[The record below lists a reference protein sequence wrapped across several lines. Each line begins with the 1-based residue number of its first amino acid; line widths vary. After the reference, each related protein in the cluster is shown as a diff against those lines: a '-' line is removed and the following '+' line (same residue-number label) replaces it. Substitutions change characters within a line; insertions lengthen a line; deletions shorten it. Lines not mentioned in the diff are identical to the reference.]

1 MLEIRKR
8 NTIVALDIGTSYIKA
23 AMAEV
28 IVGQDISLLGISRIP
43 SRGMRK
49 GNIVDI
55 ESTAKAVEACL
66 NDLERLTGIEINNAV
81 LGFSG
86 GSISSLNNH
95 AAVAIGNPNSE
106 ISRDDKERVLQ
117 SAHSVSLPADKTIVQ
132 TIERQYIVDGQ
143 EGVMDPVGMV
153 GSRLEAEVTII
164 TAATAAIQNLYRC
177 ASRINLH
184 INSLLYNSLLAGEAV
199 LVPAEKEMGVVL
211 VDIGAGTTEVAFF
224 ENGSLANTS
233 VIPMGDE
240 YLAKDL
246 AIVLKTSMEEAV
258 RILEKSGS
266 ANPKMVDSELMINV
280 RNIQGKDVKQVPQ
293 ETIVE
298 IISARLIELV
308 ELIYA
313 ELKDFN
319 CLDRIPSGIVLT
331 GGGAEMA
338 GIVELFEQYLDM
350 PVRIGLPENLRG
362 MAREFNRVQNAV
374 VLGGILYGTRVMGN
388 QAKEAPLFTGFLDRI
403 LDWLKDLFR

>member
-1 MLEIRKR
+1 
-8 NTIVALDIGTSYIKA
+8 
-23 AMAEV
+23 MAEV
-28 IVGQDISLLGISRIP
+28 IVGQDINLLGISRVP

-55 ESTAKAVEACL
+55 ESAAKAVEACL

-117 SAHSVSLPADKTIVQ
+117 SAHSISLPADKTIVQ
-132 TIERQYIVDGQ
+132 TVERQYIVDGY

-184 INSLLYNSLLAGEAV
+184 INSLLYNPLLAGEAV

-233 VIPMGDE
+233 VISMGDE

-246 AIVLKTSMEEAV
+246 AIVLKTSMEEAA
-258 RILEKSGS
+258 RILEKSGT

-293 ETIVE
+293 QTIAE

-313 ELKDFN
+313 ELKEFD

-331 GGGAEMA
+331 GGGAEMT

-350 PVRIGLPENLRG
+350 PVRVGMPENLRG
-362 MAREFNRVQNAV
+362 MAREFNRVQYAV

>member
-1 MLEIRKR
+1 VLEIRKR

-28 IVGQDISLLGISRIP
+28 IVGQDINLLGISRVP

-55 ESTAKAVEACL
+55 ESAAKAVEACL

-117 SAHSVSLPADKTIVQ
+117 SAHSISLPADKTIVQ
-132 TIERQYIVDGQ
+132 TVERQYIVDGY

-177 ASRINLH
+177 ASRVNLH

-211 VDIGAGTTEVAFF
+211 VDIGAGTTDVAFF
-224 ENGSLANTS
+224 ENGSLADTS

-246 AIVLKTSMEEAV
+246 AIVLKTSMEEAA
-258 RILEKSGS
+258 RILEKSGA
-266 ANPKMVDSELMINV
+266 ANPKTVDSELMINV

-293 ETIVE
+293 ETIAE

-313 ELKDFN
+313 ELKEFD

-331 GGGAEMA
+331 GGGAEMS

-362 MAREFNRVQNAV
+362 MAREFNRTQYAV
-374 VLGGILYGTRVMGN
+374 VLGGVLYGTRVMGN
-388 QAKEAPLFTGFLDRI
+388 HAKEAPLFTGFLDRI

>member
-1 MLEIRKR
+1 VLEIRKR

-28 IVGQDISLLGISRIP
+28 IVGQDINLLGISRVP

-55 ESTAKAVEACL
+55 ESAAKAVEACL

-117 SAHSVSLPADKTIVQ
+117 SAHSISLPADKTIVQ
-132 TIERQYIVDGQ
+132 TVERQYIVDGY

-177 ASRINLH
+177 ASRVNLH

-211 VDIGAGTTEVAFF
+211 VDIGAGTTDVAFLKM
-224 ENGSLANTS
+224 EVWPTLRLYRWVTS
-233 VIPMGDE
+233 TWP
-240 YLAKDL
+240 
-246 AIVLKTSMEEAV
+246 KT
-258 RILEKSGS
+258 
-266 ANPKMVDSELMINV
+266 
-280 RNIQGKDVKQVPQ
+280 
-293 ETIVE
+293 
-298 IISARLIELV
+298 
-308 ELIYA
+308 
-313 ELKDFN
+313 
-319 CLDRIPSGIVLT
+319 
-331 GGGAEMA
+331 
-338 GIVELFEQYLDM
+338 
-350 PVRIGLPENLRG
+350 
-362 MAREFNRVQNAV
+362 
-374 VLGGILYGTRVMGN
+374 
-388 QAKEAPLFTGFLDRI
+388 
-403 LDWLKDLFR
+403 WLLS

>member
-8 NTIVALDIGTSYIKA
+8 NTIVALDIGTGYIKA

-28 IVGQDISLLGISRIP
+28 IVGQDISLLGISRVP

-55 ESTAKAVEACL
+55 ENAAKVIEACL

-86 GSISSLNNH
+86 GSISSINNH
-95 AAVAIGNPNSE
+95 AVVAIGNSDSE
-106 ISRDDKERVLQ
+106 ITREDKERILQ
-117 SAHSVSLPADKTIVQ
+117 SAHNISLSGDKTIVQ
-132 TIERQYIVDGQ
+132 TIERQYIVDSY

-184 INSLLYNSLLAGEAV
+184 INNLLYNPLLAGEAV

-224 ENGSLANTS
+224 ENGSLASTS
-233 VIPMGDE
+233 VVPMGDE

-246 AIVLKTSMEEAV
+246 AIVLKTSMEEAA

-293 ETIVE
+293 ETIAE

-313 ELKDFN
+313 ELKEFD

-331 GGGAEMA
+331 GGGAEMP

-350 PVRIGLPENLRG
+350 PVRVGLPENLRG
-362 MAREFNRVQNAV
+362 MAREFNRAQYAV

-388 QAKEAPLFTGFLDRI
+388 HTKEAPLFTGFLDRI
-403 LDWLKDLFR
+403 LDWLRDLFR

>member
-28 IVGQDISLLGISRIP
+28 IVGQDINLLGVSRVS

-55 ESTAKAVEACL
+55 ENAAKAVEACL

-86 GSISSLNNH
+86 GSISSVNNH
-95 AAVAIGNPNSE
+95 SVVAIGNPNSE

-117 SAHSVSLPADKTIVQ
+117 SAHSISLPADKTIVQ
-132 TIERQYIVDGQ
+132 TVERQYIVDGY

-184 INSLLYNSLLAGEAV
+184 IHNLLYNSILAGEAV
-199 LVPAEKEMGVVL
+199 LVPAEREMGVVL

-246 AIVLKTSMEEAV
+246 AIVLKTSMEEAA
-258 RILEKSGS
+258 RILEKSGT
-266 ANPKMVDSELMINV
+266 ANPKMVDGELMINV

-293 ETIVE
+293 ETISE

-313 ELKDFN
+313 ELKEFN
-319 CLDRIPSGIVLT
+319 CLERIPSGIVLT
-331 GGGAEMA
+331 GGGAEMP
-338 GIVELFEQYLDM
+338 GIVDLFEQNLDM
-350 PVRIGLPENLRG
+350 PVRTGLPENLRG
-362 MAREFNRVQNAV
+362 MAREFNRAQYAV

-403 LDWLKDLFR
+403 LDWLRDLFR

>member
-1 MLEIRKR
+1 
-8 NTIVALDIGTSYIKA
+8 
-23 AMAEV
+23 MAEV
-28 IVGQDISLLGISRIP
+28 IVGQDINLLGISRVP
-43 SRGMRK
+43 SHGMRK

-55 ESTAKAVEACL
+55 ERAAKAVEACL
-66 NDLERLTGIEINNAV
+66 NDLERLTGIDINNAI

-95 AAVAIGNPNSE
+95 AAVAIGNTNSE
-106 ISRDDKERVLQ
+106 ISREDKERVLQ
-117 SAHSVSLPADKTIVQ
+117 SAHSISLPADKTIVQ
-132 TIERQYIVDGQ
+132 TVERQYIVDGY
-143 EGVMDPVGMV
+143 EGVMDPVGMA

-184 INSLLYNSLLAGEAV
+184 INSLLYNPLLAGEAV

-246 AIVLKTSMEEAV
+246 AIVLKTSMEEAA
-258 RILEKSGS
+258 RILEKSGT

-293 ETIVE
+293 ETIAE
-298 IISARLIELV
+298 IISARLLELV

-313 ELKDFN
+313 ELKDFD

-331 GGGAEMA
+331 GGGAEMT

-350 PVRIGLPENLRG
+350 PVRIGMPENLRG
-362 MAREFNRVQNAV
+362 MAREFNRVQYAV

-388 QAKEAPLFTGFLDRI
+388 QVKEAPLFTGFLDRI

>member
-28 IVGQDISLLGISRIP
+28 IVGQDISLLGISRVP

-117 SAHSVSLPADKTIVQ
+117 SAHSISLPADKTIVQ

-233 VIPMGDE
+233 VISMGDE

-362 MAREFNRVQNAV
+362 MAREFNRVQYAV

>member
-28 IVGQDISLLGISRIP
+28 IVGQDINLLGISRVP

-55 ESTAKAVEACL
+55 ESAAKAVEACL

-117 SAHSVSLPADKTIVQ
+117 SAHSISLPADKTIVQ
-132 TIERQYIVDGQ
+132 TVERQYIVDGY

-177 ASRINLH
+177 ASRVNLH

-211 VDIGAGTTEVAFF
+211 VDIGAGTTDVAFF
-224 ENGSLANTS
+224 ENGSLADTS

-246 AIVLKTSMEEAV
+246 AIVLKTSMEEAA
-258 RILEKSGS
+258 RILEKSGA
-266 ANPKMVDSELMINV
+266 ANPKTVDSELMINV

-293 ETIVE
+293 ETIAE

-313 ELKDFN
+313 ELKEFD

-331 GGGAEMA
+331 GGGAEMS

-350 PVRIGLPENLRG
+350 PVRLGLPENLRG
-362 MAREFNRVQNAV
+362 MAREFNRTQYAV
-374 VLGGILYGTRVMGN
+374 VLGGVLYGTRVMGN
-388 QAKEAPLFTGFLDRI
+388 HAKEAPLFTGFLDRI

>member
-28 IVGQDISLLGISRIP
+28 IVGQDINLLGISRVP

-55 ESTAKAVEACL
+55 ESAAKAVEACL

-117 SAHSVSLPADKTIVQ
+117 SAHSISLPADKTIVQ
-132 TIERQYIVDGQ
+132 TVERQYIVDGY

-177 ASRINLH
+177 ASRVNLH

-211 VDIGAGTTEVAFF
+211 VDIGAGTTDVAFF
-224 ENGSLANTS
+224 ENGSLADTS

-246 AIVLKTSMEEAV
+246 AIVLKTSMEEAA
-258 RILEKSGS
+258 RILEKSGA
-266 ANPKMVDSELMINV
+266 ANPKTVDSELMINV

-293 ETIVE
+293 ETIAE

-313 ELKDFN
+313 ELKEFD

-331 GGGAEMA
+331 GGGAEMS

-362 MAREFNRVQNAV
+362 MAREFNRTQYAV
-374 VLGGILYGTRVMGN
+374 VLGGVLYGTRVMGN
-388 QAKEAPLFTGFLDRI
+388 HAKEAPLFTGFLDRI

>member
-28 IVGQDISLLGISRIP
+28 IVGQDINLLGISRVP

-55 ESTAKAVEACL
+55 ESAAKAVEACL

-117 SAHSVSLPADKTIVQ
+117 SAHSISLPADKTIVQ
-132 TIERQYIVDGQ
+132 TVERQYIVDGY

-177 ASRINLH
+177 ASRVNLH

-211 VDIGAGTTEVAFF
+211 VDIGAGTTDVAFF
-224 ENGSLANTS
+224 ENGSLADTS

-246 AIVLKTSMEEAV
+246 AIVLKTSMEEAA
-258 RILEKSGS
+258 RILEKSGA

-293 ETIVE
+293 ETIAE

-313 ELKDFN
+313 ELKEFD

-331 GGGAEMA
+331 GGGAEMS

-362 MAREFNRVQNAV
+362 MAREFNRTQYAV
-374 VLGGILYGTRVMGN
+374 VLGGVLYGTRVMGN
-388 QAKEAPLFTGFLDRI
+388 HAKEAPLFTGFLDRI

>member
-28 IVGQDISLLGISRIP
+28 IVGQDINLLGISRVP

-55 ESTAKAVEACL
+55 ESAAKAVEACL

-117 SAHSVSLPADKTIVQ
+117 SAHSISLPADKTIVQ
-132 TIERQYIVDGQ
+132 TVERQYIVDGY

-164 TAATAAIQNLYRC
+164 TVATAAIQNLYRC
-177 ASRINLH
+177 ASRVNLH

-224 ENGSLANTS
+224 ENGSLADTS

-246 AIVLKTSMEEAV
+246 AIVLKTSMEEAA
-258 RILEKSGS
+258 RILEKSGA

-293 ETIVE
+293 ETIAE

-313 ELKDFN
+313 ELKEFD

-331 GGGAEMA
+331 GGGAEMS

-362 MAREFNRVQNAV
+362 MAREFNRTQYAV
-374 VLGGILYGTRVMGN
+374 VLGGVLYGTRVMGN
-388 QAKEAPLFTGFLDRI
+388 HAKEAPLFTGFLDRI

>member
-1 MLEIRKR
+1 
-8 NTIVALDIGTSYIKA
+8 
-23 AMAEV
+23 MAEV
-28 IVGQDISLLGISRIP
+28 IVGQDINLMGISRVA

-55 ESTAKAVEACL
+55 ESAAKAVETCL

-86 GSISSLNNH
+86 GSIYSINNH

-117 SAHSVSLPADKTIVQ
+117 SAHGISLPADKTIVQ
-132 TIERQYIVDGQ
+132 TVERQYIVDGQ

-164 TAATAAIQNLYRC
+164 TATTAAIQNLYRC

-246 AIVLKTSMEEAV
+246 AIVLKTSMEEAA
-258 RILEKSGS
+258 RILEKSGT

-293 ETIVE
+293 ETIAE

-313 ELKDFN
+313 ELKDFD

-331 GGGAEMA
+331 GGGAEMP
-338 GIVELFEQYLDM
+338 GIVDLFEQYLDM

-362 MAREFNRVQNAV
+362 MAREFNRAQYAV
-374 VLGGILYGTRVMGN
+374 VLGGVLYGTRVMGN
-388 QAKEAPLFTGFLDRI
+388 QTKEAPLFTGFLDRI